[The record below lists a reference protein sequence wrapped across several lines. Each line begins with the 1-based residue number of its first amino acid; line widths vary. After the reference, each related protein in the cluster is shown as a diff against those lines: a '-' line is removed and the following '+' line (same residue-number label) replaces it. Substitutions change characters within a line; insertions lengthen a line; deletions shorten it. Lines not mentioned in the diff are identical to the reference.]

1 MYLIQGEGLEKFE
14 ALMPD
19 IQEAMTQQKFNS
31 LESST
36 EQEVRDSELQNL
48 CILLQVSTIFLINT

>member
-19 IQEAMTQQKFNS
+19 IQEAMPQQKFSS

-48 CILLQVSTIFLINT
+48 CILLQVSRIFLINT